1 MVITNG
7 PMSGKAQKATYYVT
21 NAQVFIEG
29 MESFS
34 ISFKAGTAETT
45 SALTGNDLKDKTF
58 IGTLREWTGSMK
70 LKYVNF
76 TNTAVALMWTQA
88 GLTAPVAAEFW
99 YDASTKATGSIVITG
114 FDLDTS
120 IDGIC
125 SGTVTFQGTGAL
137 TPATTT

>member
-7 PMSGKAQKATYYVT
+7 PMSGKAQKVRYWTGAAV
-21 NAQVFIEG
+21 AFMEG
-29 MESFS
+29 VESFS

-45 SALTGNDLKDKTF
+45 SALTGNDLADKTF
-58 IGTLREWTGSMK
+58 IGTLREWSGSIK

-76 TNTAVALMWTQA
+76 TDAAVLAAWNNAGATAAKD
-88 GLTAPVAAEFW
+88 AEFW
-99 YDASTKATGSIVITG
+99 YDASTKATGEIIITG

-120 IDGIC
+120 IDGVCAGSI
-125 SGTVTFQGTGAL
+125 SFQGTGAL